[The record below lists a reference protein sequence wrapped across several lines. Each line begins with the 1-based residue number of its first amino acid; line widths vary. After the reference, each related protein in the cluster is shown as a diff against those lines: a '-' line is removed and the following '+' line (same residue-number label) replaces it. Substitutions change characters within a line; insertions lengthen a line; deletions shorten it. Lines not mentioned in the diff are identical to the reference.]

1 MDDLV
6 GTVAEKAGID
16 EMKAKL
22 AVLAVL
28 EKIVGVLPGQ
38 IADQVKG
45 ALGVDAGGMAESAAD
60 AAGLGGIADAAKGFL
75 GGGDDD
81 DEDGGGGLGGIAKGL
96 LG

>member
-1 MDDLV
+1 MCIRDR
-6 GTVAEKAGID
+6 
-16 EMKAKL
+16 
-22 AVLAVL
+22 
-28 EKIVGVLPGQ
+28 
-38 IADQVKG
+38 VKG

-81 DEDGGGGLGGIAKGL
+81 EDGGGGLGGIAKGL

>member
-1 MDDLV
+1 MCIRDR
-6 GTVAEKAGID
+6 
-16 EMKAKL
+16 
-22 AVLAVL
+22 
-28 EKIVGVLPGQ
+28 
-38 IADQVKG
+38 KG

-81 DEDGGGGLGGIAKGL
+81 EDGGGGLGGIAKGL